1 MAFLCLKRWFLI
13 GVFGSLSTWSWS
25 QLDSCLPFEEPKSEK
40 ALEKAENSSK
50 YSLEKRTEILR
61 EALEM
66 DPACHQCA
74 QELGHLLF
82 HQFQRTG
89 TRGDEAENVLLDL
102 VGECPEYHAE
112 PWYELGAL
120 AYARG
125 DRSVAVER
133 FGRFLAFP
141 DDRPLGKRYDRQA
154 EEVREVLVGLEF
166 ELAFYAHEREVQL
179 VPVATVN
186 TDADEYLP
194 ALSPDGSLLFLTH
207 AERVKPKG
215 DVVSRL
221 VERFQW
227 AHRGAGEVAFEAPE
241 DLERPFNDGAHYGG
255 ASISVDNRELF
266 IAASNPVPE
275 NPENI
280 DLFVVKY
287 EVLGARPSGG
297 FDYRWGPLIALP
309 DHINSPDGW
318 EAQPAFS
325 ADGTELFFAAV
336 KATSIPDENGN
347 PTMDLMRAQ
356 RSVDGDW
363 LPAEP
368 IAGLNTAFNE
378 KSPFLHPDGKT
389 LYFSSDRQPGGGGY
403 DIWYS
408 RRGEDGSWG
417 EPVNVGAPINTTGD
431 EHGLVVAADGFQAYL
446 GSRRTGTRGL
456 DILGLRL
463 PPPHRAT
470 EVTIVRG
477 SVLTPAGL
485 PDSTIQVG
493 LLDPESM
500 ERTYLEVN
508 RDDGTFARA
517 MEASKAEE
525 LVVFVEGPETAF
537 DALLISPPDSIELPE
552 SASAPSLQLKA
563 QSAEER
569 TAYEM
574 RDLNYAT
581 SSADISER
589 SYPILLA
596 FADYLNRHPRIEVA
610 IHGHTDNAGT
620 LEMNMRLSEE
630 RAAAVKAFLVEAG
643 VDENRLSSKG
653 FGPNRPRASNDTEAG
668 RAANRRTE
676 FVIEN

>member
-1 MAFLCLKRWFLI
+1 MEIIRLKQGLLAVAFCS
-13 GVFGSLSTWSWS
+13 GSVLSWS
-25 QLDSCLPFEEPKSEK
+25 QADPCLPFEEVKSEK
-40 ALEKAENSSK
+40 ALEKAENTSK

-61 EALEM
+61 DAWESEST
-66 DPACHQCA
+66 CFQCA

-82 HQFQRTG
+82 HQFQRSG
-89 TRGDEAENVLLDL
+89 QFADEAESVLVEL
-102 VGECPEYHAE
+102 VGACPDYHAE

-125 DRSVAVER
+125 DASLAMDR
-133 FGRFLAFP
+133 FEHFLDFP
-141 DDRPLGKRYDRQA
+141 ADRPLGKRYDRQA
-154 EEVREVLVGLEF
+154 EEVREVMVGLEF
-166 ELAFYAHEREVQL
+166 ERAFRAHERDVEL
-179 VPVATVN
+179 IPVATVN
-186 TDADEYLP
+186 TSDDEYLP

-227 AHRGAGEVAFEAPE
+227 AHREAGQIAFTMPE
-241 DLERPFNDGAHYGG
+241 DLDRPFNDGTHYGG
-255 ASISVDNRELF
+255 ASISVDNRELY
-266 IAASNPVPE
+266 IAASNPVPQ
-275 NPENI
+275 NPDNI

-287 EVLGARPSGG
+287 EVLGMRPGGG
-297 FDYRWGPLIALP
+297 FEYQWGPLTPLP
-309 DHINSPDGW
+309 GSINSPDGW
-318 EAQPAFS
+318 EAQPSFS

-336 KATSIPDENGN
+336 KAASIPDENGN
-347 PTMDLMRAQ
+347 PTMDLMRAE
-356 RSVDGDW
+356 RAPDGSW
-363 LPAEP
+363 KTAEP
-368 IAGLNTAFNE
+368 ILGLNTAFNE

-389 LYFSSDRQPGGGGY
+389 LYFSSDRVPGGGGY

-408 RRGEDGSWG
+408 RRQEDESWG
-417 EPVNVGAPINTTGD
+417 TPVNVGAPINTTGD

-463 PPPHRAT
+463 PPPHRAA

-477 SVLTPAGL
+477 SVLTPAGT
-485 PDSTIQVG
+485 PDTTVQVG

-517 MEASKAEE
+517 MEASAAED

-537 DALLISPPDSIELPE
+537 DALLISAPEVIEVPE
-552 SASAPSLQLKA
+552 SQCAPSLELKA
-563 QSAEER
+563 QPIETSS
-569 TAYEM
+569 AYEM
-574 RDLNYAT
+574 RDLLYAT
-581 SSADISER
+581 SSSEISPR
-589 SYPILLA
+589 SHPILLA
-596 FADYLNRHPRIEVA
+596 FADYLNRHPSLKVA
-610 IHGHTDNAGT
+610 IHGHTDDVGN
-620 LEMNMRLSEE
+620 LDMNMRLSQE

-643 VDENRLSSKG
+643 VPDGRLSSQG
-653 FGPNRPRASNDTEAG
+653 FGPNRPRETNDTEAG

>member
-1 MAFLCLKRWFLI
+1 MKRWLLAAAACSC
-13 GVFGSLSTWSWS
+13 GVLGWS
-25 QLDSCLPFEEPKSEK
+25 QTEPCLPFEEAKSEK

-50 YSLEKRTEILR
+50 YSLEKRTDILR
-61 EALEM
+61 EAWESE
-66 DPACHQCA
+66 PTCFQCA

-82 HQFQRTG
+82 LQFQRSG
-89 TRGDEAENVLLDL
+89 EHGDEAEFVLSEL
-102 VGECPEYHAE
+102 VRSCPDHHAE

-125 DRSVAVER
+125 NASLALER
-133 FGRFLAFP
+133 FERFLDFP
-141 DDRPLGKRYDRQA
+141 ADRPLGKRYDRQA
-154 EEVREVLVGLEF
+154 DEVREVMDELEF
-166 ELAFYAHEREVQL
+166 ERAFHAHEREVEL
-179 VPVATVN
+179 VPVAAVN
-186 TDADEYLP
+186 TAADEYLP

-227 AHRGAGEVAFEAPE
+227 AHREADQIEFELPE
-241 DLERPFNDGAHYGG
+241 DLDRPFNDGTHYGG
-255 ASISVDNRELF
+255 ASISVDNRELY
-266 IAASNPVPE
+266 IAASNPVPN
-275 NPENI
+275 NPDNI

-287 EVLGARPSGG
+287 EVLGKRTGGG
-297 FDYRWGPLIALP
+297 FDYQWGPLTPLP
-309 DHINSPDGW
+309 ASINSPDGW

-336 KATSIPDENGN
+336 KAASIPDESGN
-347 PTMDLMRAQ
+347 PTMDLMRAE
-356 RSVDGDW
+356 RASDGSW
-363 LPAEP
+363 MTAEP
-368 IAGLNTAFNE
+368 ILDLNTAFNE

-389 LYFSSDRQPGGGGY
+389 LYFSSDRVPGGGGY

-408 RRGEDGSWG
+408 RRQEDGSWG
-417 EPVNVGAPINTTGD
+417 TPVNVGAPINTPGD

-446 GSRRTGTRGL
+446 GSRRTGTQGL

-477 SVLTPAGL
+477 SVLTPEGA
-485 PDSTIQVG
+485 PDTTVQVG

-517 MEASKAEE
+517 MEASEAEE

-537 DALLISPPDSIELPE
+537 DALLISAPEALEVPE
-552 SASAPSLQLKA
+552 SKSAPALQLKA
-563 QSAEER
+563 QPVETSA
-569 TAYEM
+569 AYEM
-574 RDLNYAT
+574 RDLLYAT
-581 SSADISER
+581 GSSEISTR
-589 SYPILLA
+589 SHPILLA
-596 FADYLNRHPRIEVA
+596 FADYLNRHPSLKVS
-610 IHGHTDNAGT
+610 IHGHTDDVGA
-620 LEMNMRLSEE
+620 LDMNMRLSQE
-630 RAAAVKAFLVEAG
+630 RAAAVKSFLVEAG
-643 VDENRLSSKG
+643 VAESRLSSRG
-653 FGPNRPRASNDTEAG
+653 FGPNRPRDTNDTEAG